1 MSGNFSTYQNKPG
14 LSQGLP
20 QGLSQGSFKTVN
32 TFNNCGKHG
41 HLFHQCCLPITSCG
55 IIAFTNQSSNSGLQY
70 LMIRRKDGFGYIEFI
85 RGKYSLSNIEQIQ
98 NIIDEMSVPEKQRIL
113 KESFETLRNLMWGGR
128 NNQYKQEE
136 TMAQKK
142 FEALKTG
149 IIIDDEFIT
158 LDILVANST
167 TAWKETEWEF
177 PKGRRNY
184 QEKDIE
190 CALREFAEETGCPAN
205 TIELVDNLQPF
216 EETFI
221 GSNYKAYKHK
231 YYLAKLVQDSADDLV
246 NNADMQ
252 HYQKTEV
259 SEIQWKTC
267 EECLRD
273 IRPYNLEKK
282 QLIANIN
289 AMLLEYRTY

>member
-1 MSGNFSTYQNKPG
+1 MSGNFSTYQNKLG
-14 LSQGLP
+14 LQLNSSSSQHTP
-20 QGLSQGSFKTVN
+20 IQFSFKTVN
-32 TFNNCGKHG
+32 TCNNCGKHG

-55 IIAFTNQSSNSGLQY
+55 IIAFTNQSLNTGLQY

-85 RGKYSLSNIEQIQ
+85 RGKYSLSNMEQIQ

-113 KESFETLRNLMWGGR
+113 KEPFETLRNLMWGGR

-149 IIIDDEFIT
+149 IIINDEPVSLET
-158 LDILVANST
+158 LVANST
-167 TAWKETEWEF
+167 TAWEETEWEF

-190 CALREFAEETGCPAN
+190 CALREFSEETGCPETA
-205 TIELVDNLQPF
+205 IELIDNLQPF

-231 YYLAKLVQDSADDLV
+231 YYLAKLVQCSANDV
-246 NNADMQ
+246 Q

-259 SEIQWKTC
+259 SKIQWKTC
-267 EECLRD
+267 EECLQD

-282 QLIANIN
+282 QLITNIN

>member
-1 MSGNFSTYQNKPG
+1 
-14 LSQGLP
+14 
-20 QGLSQGSFKTVN
+20 
-32 TFNNCGKHG
+32 
-41 HLFHQCCLPITSCG
+41 
-55 IIAFTNQSSNSGLQY
+55 
-70 LMIRRKDGFGYIEFI
+70 MIRRKDGFGYIEFI
-85 RGKYSLSNIEQIQ
+85 RGKYSLSNMEQIQ

-113 KESFETLRNLMWGGR
+113 KEPFETLRNLMWGGR

-149 IIIDDEFIT
+149 IIVNDELIT
-158 LDILVANST
+158 LEMLVANST
-167 TAWKETEWEF
+167 TDWKETEWEF

-190 CALREFAEETGCPAN
+190 CALREFSEETGCSSN
-205 TIELVDNLQPF
+205 TIELIDNLQPF

-231 YYLAKLVQDSADDLV
+231 YYLAKLMKDSVDESTDSDYL
-246 NNADMQ
+246 Q
-252 HYQKTEV
+252 QYQKTEV
-259 SEIQWKTC
+259 SEMQWKTC

-282 QLIANIN
+282 QIIANIN
-289 AMLLEYRTY
+289 AMLLEYRIY

>member
-1 MSGNFSTYQNKPG
+1 
-14 LSQGLP
+14 
-20 QGLSQGSFKTVN
+20 V
-32 TFNNCGKHG
+32 
-41 HLFHQCCLPITSCG
+41 
-55 IIAFTNQSSNSGLQY
+55 IAFSNELQY
-70 LMIRRKDGFGYIEFI
+70 LMIRRKDGFGYIELI
-85 RGKYSLSNIEQIQ
+85 RGKYSLSNVEQIQ
-98 NIIDEMSVPEKQRIL
+98 NIIDEMSMPEKHRIL
-113 KESFETLRNLMWGGR
+113 EESFETLRKLMWGGGK

-136 TMAQKK
+136 TMSQKK

-149 IIIDDEFIT
+149 IIINDELIT
-158 LDILVANST
+158 LKSLVANSK

-190 CALREFAEETGCPAN
+190 CALREFSEETGCSVN
-205 TIELVDNLQPF
+205 KIELIDNLQPF

-231 YYLAKLVQDSADDLV
+231 YYLAKLIHNSVDEPLALDCLQR
-246 NNADMQ
+246 
-252 HYQKTEV
+252 YQKTEV
-259 SEIQWKTC
+259 SEMQWKTF

-282 QLIANIN
+282 QIITNIN
-289 AMLLEYRTY
+289 AMLLEYRIY